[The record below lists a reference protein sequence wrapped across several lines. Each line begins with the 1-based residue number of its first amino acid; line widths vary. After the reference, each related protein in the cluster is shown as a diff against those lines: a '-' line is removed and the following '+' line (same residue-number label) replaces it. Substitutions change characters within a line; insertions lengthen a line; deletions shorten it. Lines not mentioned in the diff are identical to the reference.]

1 MTCRLEGKSVCFIWG
16 WTVPLSI
23 CNERWWKMTVTIYT
37 VMSSTVTSQWNHQ
50 SLFGKMIMWKLPPM
64 LSDHFTQL
72 LQRWRNLE
80 GIPLKLAGQGHGVDC
95 SLRHPNSDGNCI
107 STWKASLMPS
117 LAPLLPPQRTVTM
130 NTPSPPPPPI
140 SNDGWTNWCRMIGPF
155 ILAHNSGFHI

>member
-1 MTCRLEGKSVCFIWG
+1 MNKWHRRLEGKSVWLIWG

-64 LSDHFTQL
+64 LSDHVTQL

-80 GIPLKLAGQGHGVDC
+80 GISLKLAGQGRGVDC

-107 STWKASLMPS
+107 SAWKASLMPS
-117 LAPLLPPQRTVTM
+117 LAPSCHRREQSPWTPPLLPP
-130 NTPSPPPPPI
+130 
-140 SNDGWTNWCRMIGPF
+140 SNQQWWMD
-155 ILAHNSGFHI
+155 